1 MVQKIPRKVAPRQ
14 PIFPEIPRLSEEQIA
29 QRHADNQ
36 IFAERCRQ
44 IFWRV
49 APELR
54 ERYPDWYIIIEP
66 NSGEYFLDPD
76 EMTVLQK
83 AKEKYLT
90 PMLYAMRLNE
100 TGACGRI

>member
-1 MVQKIPRKVAPRQ
+1 MVQKIPRKVAPGQR
-14 PIFPEIPRLSEEQIA
+14 IFPEIPRLSPEEIA
-29 QRHADNQ
+29 QRQAEDK
-36 IFAERCRQ
+36 IFATRCRE
-44 IFWRV
+44 IFRRV

-76 EMTVLQK
+76 EMTALQK